1 MADFREEV
9 TVYPAIINLAACLC
23 LEIENSGLPKP
34 CACGP
39 IVGELV
45 YDYCSECN
53 TGDCGGQAW
62 VRFVSA
68 YPSDTFP
75 NPQSTANNCYVP
87 MAYQIEV
94 GIVRCKPIGT
104 NSGVRGYQPPTIEQ
118 NVEALR
124 LQLAD
129 MEAMRRAIQC
139 CFAADDDRSYIMSAY
154 TTTPPDGDCLGGLF
168 TLTLWSE

>member
-53 TGDCGGQAW
+53 
-62 VRFVSA
+62 
-68 YPSDTFP
+68 
-75 NPQSTANNCYVP
+75 